1 MVRRDVL
8 ATGRRLGIIGLG
20 LMVGLVSAS
29 SSYAQAPAA
38 APAAPAGQAQPVSN
52 PRLFANDGAMVL
64 NFIKPDKTADFEEVM
79 AKLKE
84 ALMKSAKPERKEQAA
99 GWKVFKSP
107 DMAGANHLYV
117 FVIYP
122 AVKGADYQISNII
135 AEAFPTEANAILQKY
150 ADAYAQGMNIVNLNL
165 LQDLGK

>member
-1 MVRRDVL
+1 MVYTCGPSAGCRRGWIALAIVL
-8 ATGRRLGIIGLG
+8 GVLW
-20 LMVGLVSAS
+20 SAPAH
-29 SSYAQAPAA
+29 AQAQA
-38 APAAPAGQAQPVSN
+38 APNA
-52 PRLFANDGAMVL
+52 RLFANDGGMVL

-84 ALMKSAKPERKEQAA
+84 ALMKSTKPERKEQAA
-99 GWKVFKSP
+99 GWRVFKSP
-107 DMAGANHLYV
+107 EMAGMNPLYV

-165 LQDLGK
+165 LQDMGK

>member
-1 MVRRDVL
+1 M
-8 ATGRRLGIIGLG
+8 RRLSGLLLTG
-20 LMVGLVSAS
+20 AIMLLPAFSQGHGGVR
-29 SSYAQAPAA
+29 AQ
-38 APAAPAGQAQPVSN
+38 GQA
-52 PRLFANDGAMVL
+52 LTFDGDTAIVTVA
-64 NFIKPDKTADFEEVM
+64 IKPDKTADFEEVM

-84 ALMKSAKPERKEQAA
+84 GLMKSTKPERKEQAA
-99 GWKVFKSP
+99 GWRVFKSP
-107 DMAGANHLYV
+107 EMAGMNHLYV

>member
-1 MVRRDVL
+1 M
-8 ATGRRLGIIGLG
+8 
-20 LMVGLVSAS
+20 
-29 SSYAQAPAA
+29 
-38 APAAPAGQAQPVSN
+38 
-52 PRLFANDGAMVL
+52 
-64 NFIKPDKTADFEEVM
+64 
-79 AKLKE
+79 
-84 ALMKSAKPERKEQAA
+84 
-99 GWKVFKSP
+99 
-107 DMAGANHLYV
+107 NHLYV